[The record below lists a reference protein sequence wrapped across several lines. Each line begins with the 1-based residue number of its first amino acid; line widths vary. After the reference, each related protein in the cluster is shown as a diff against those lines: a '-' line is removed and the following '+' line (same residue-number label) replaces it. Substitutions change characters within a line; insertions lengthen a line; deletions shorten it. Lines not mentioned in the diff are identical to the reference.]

1 MPDACARRLPLSL
14 VIMHVVYGLTA
25 YPVGRM
31 SDRIGTSGLL
41 LWSLCFLIAA
51 HLTLGLATTVW
62 VYVLGTVLWGL
73 HVGFSQGSLGAMI
86 AGVTP
91 HHLRGSAFGTFNL
104 VTGVVVL
111 AGKTLPDGSGTAQAQ
126 ERRSSWGQDC
136 PWSQCSSSP
145 GERTAPKQADRP

>member
-1 MPDACARRLPLSL
+1 MPDARPRRLPLSL
-14 VIMHVVYGLTA
+14 VIMHAVYGLTA

-31 SDRIGTSGLL
+31 SDRQGTSGLL
-41 LWSLCFLIAA
+41 LWSPCFLIAA
-51 HLTLGLATTVW
+51 HLTLSLATTVW
-62 VYVLGTVLWGL
+62 VYVLCTVLWGL
-73 HVGFSQGSLGAMI
+73 HVSFSQGSIGTII

-91 HHLRGSAFGTFNL
+91 HHLWGSALGTFNL

-126 ERRSSWGQDC
+126 GRRSSWWQDC

-145 GERTAPKQADRP
+145 RERTAPKQADRP